1 MVCCKVL
8 LTLKGILQSTGS
20 DKLNCFSFRG
30 LCQVRSAFFE
40 LISAFCQ
47 HLPEVVKAEAPRVCP
62 AVLLSID
69 DSDAVVCL
77 ALWEAV
83 LYTITTIEVTWEV

>member
-1 MVCCKVL
+1 MTKCCY
-8 LTLKGILQSTGS
+8 LTKILFF
-20 DKLNCFSFRG
+20 CG

-40 LISAFCQ
+40 LASAFCQ
-47 HLPEVVKAEAPRVCP
+47 YLPELVKTEAPRVCP

-69 DSDAVVCL
+69 DSDAVVCP

-83 LYTITTIEVTWEV
+83 LYAIATIEVMWET

>member
-8 LTLKGILQSTGS
+8 LTLKGLFLTTFS
-20 DKLNCFSFRG
+20 DKFCFSFCG

-47 HLPEVVKAEAPRVCP
+47 HMPEVVKAEAPRVCP

-69 DSDAVVCL
+69 DSDAVVCP

-83 LYTITTIEVTWEV
+83 LYTITTIEVMWEV